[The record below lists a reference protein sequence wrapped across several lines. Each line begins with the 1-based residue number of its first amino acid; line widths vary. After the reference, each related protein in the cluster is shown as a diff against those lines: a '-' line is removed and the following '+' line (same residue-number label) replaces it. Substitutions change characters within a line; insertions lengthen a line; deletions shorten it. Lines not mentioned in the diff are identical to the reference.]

1 MFTLGFITGAASV
14 FVSIS
19 ATAAATAAP
28 VRRPKRV
35 PNVQRAALFGY
46 IEEEQL
52 LHNGG
57 NFGRVLDAGT
67 GLHSLRWMQTVLLD
81 ERGRNSR
88 NSDPDGVRI
97 TSFVGIT
104 ADPTMQRKVEKEAR
118 KLQIPYGKGGGTN
131 NHSKNEF
138 LIGNWFPSKDKD
150 TGDADDADA
159 DAENENERS
168 NTIADLSAY
177 FIKKGETF
185 DTILVDYLIGAM
197 DAFSPYK
204 QDMLLP
210 MLAQLLTPSTGRLYL
225 IGMEPVPDVLPSDAS
240 NLFCKVTRVRD
251 AIIKLGTLQDADT
264 HTHHLQHRPYR
275 EYPLA
280 WIQRQLASRD
290 TYLREIASKKLYL
303 KYVHHN
309 IMNQLNVARYNL
321 QFIPTAYVSTTL
333 DGNTDHTR
341 NNTTRVAM
349 EALLKE

>member
-1 MFTLGFITGAASV
+1 MMQFDYQRLLLLSV
-14 FVSIS
+14 FVSVS
-19 ATAAATAAP
+19 ATVAAATATP
-28 VRRPKRV
+28 VRRRPKRV

-81 ERGRNSR
+81 ERGRNS
-88 NSDPDGVRI
+88 DPEGVRI

-118 KLQIPYGKGGGTN
+118 KLQIPYGKGGGTH
-131 NHSKNEF
+131 NHNSKNEF
-138 LIGNWFPSKDKD
+138 LIGNWFPSKDMD
-150 TGDADDADA
+150 TGDTDD
-159 DAENENERS
+159 

-177 FIKKGETF
+177 FIQKGETF

-197 DAFSPYK
+197 DAFSPYT

-251 AIIKLGTLQDADT
+251 AMIKLGTLQGDADDT
-264 HTHHLQHRPYR
+264 PTHHLQHRPYR
-275 EYPLA
+275 EYPLS

-290 TYLREIASKKLYL
+290 TSLREIASKKWYL
-303 KYVHHN
+303 QYVHHN

-321 QFIPTAYVSTTL
+321 QFIPTAYTTRNTP
-333 DGNTDHTR
+333 DGTTDHTK

-349 EALLKE
+349 EALLKEYVK